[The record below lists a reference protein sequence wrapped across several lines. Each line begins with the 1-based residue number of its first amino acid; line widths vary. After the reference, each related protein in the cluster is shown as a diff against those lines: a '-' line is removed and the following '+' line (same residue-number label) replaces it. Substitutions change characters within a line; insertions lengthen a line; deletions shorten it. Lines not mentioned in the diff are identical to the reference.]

1 MNCRVLLPAIVV
13 CVSLLATPVLAD
25 DLTGSN
31 VLVCSAGHAT
41 RCFANGE
48 CETGP
53 PWEWDI
59 PMFIEIDL
67 DEKKLRTTAASGE
80 NRSTPVTTIVRDNG
94 VIFLQGVEGGRAF
107 SFVITEKTGFL
118 SVGVATEGMA
128 LAVFGGCTP
137 KTTEGTR

>member
-1 MNCRVLLPAIVV
+1 MNCRVLLPALVV

-25 DLTGSN
+25 DLTGSS

-67 DEKKLRTTAASGE
+67 DGKKLSTTAASGE
-80 NRSTPVTTIVRDNG
+80 NRSTPITTIVRDNG
-94 VIFLQGVEGGRAF
+94 LIFLQGVEGGRAF

>member
-1 MNCRVLLPAIVV
+1 MNRRVLLATLVV
-13 CVSLLATPVLAD
+13 GVSLLVAPVLAD
-25 DLTGSN
+25 DLTGSS

-41 RCFANGE
+41 RCFADGN

-53 PWEWDI
+53 PWNWDI

-67 DEKKLRTTAASGE
+67 DEKKLSTTAASGE
-80 NRSTPVTTIVRDNG
+80 NRSTPVTTVVRDNG
-94 VIFLQGVEGGRAF
+94 LIFLQGVEGGRAF
-107 SFVITEKTGFL
+107 SFVITEDTGFL

-137 KTTEGTR
+137 KTAEGSR